1 MIFIVVKEYIVY
13 VKTDNNNYIVEVNS
27 SAFISS
33 EWGLQIDKGFGDK
46 YHHAQNNY
54 FSKKIYTENNIPRYK
69 LENGKAVERTQEEIA
84 LDLLP
89 IFKSKMIQQ
98 SKQDLQNYLASHPI
112 TWTDGQ
118 QYSITLEKQTQL
130 TATIVAAQADG
141 KPPEWNTTGGQCKE
155 WDIKELASLGVAIKN
170 RVKKLVK
177 YQQAKE
183 IEINSAKTM
192 EELNA
197 INVDY
202 DSV

>member
-1 MIFIVVKEYIVY
+1 MNKTTSKVY
-13 VKTDNNNYIVEVNS
+13 VLTDAKNRITRCEGGYTTPLNLDGWIK
-27 SAFISS
+27 
-33 EWGLQIDKGFGDK
+33 IDEGVGDR
-46 YHHAQNNY
+46 YNLCQSNY
-54 FSKKIYTENNIPRYK
+54 FDGPLYTNDGFPRYK
-69 LENGKAVERTQEEIA
+69 LENGKVVERTQEEIA

-89 IFKSKMIQQ
+89 NLKLQTIQKSKE
-98 SKQDLQNYLASHPI
+98 DLQNYLANHPI

-118 QYSITLEKQTQL
+118 QYSITLEKQSQL

-141 KPPEWNTTGGQCKE
+141 EPPEWNTTGGQCKE

-183 IEINSAKTM
+183 IEINSVSTM

-197 INVDY
+197 ISIDY